1 MLSNLLLV
9 GIGGFLGSVLRF
21 LISVMINRQFSNHF
35 PFGTFTVNIIGSL
48 LIGILYGLWAREFLD
63 DHASRLWITGF
74 CGGFT
79 TFSTFSFDGVTLI
92 SHGQYLTFLI
102 YATASVFLGLLA
114 VYGGMVLVKIQ

>member
-1 MLSNLLLV
+1 MLANLLLV

-21 LISVMINRQFSNHF
+21 SISVMINRQLSAHF
-35 PFGTFTVNIIGSL
+35 PFGTFAVNILGSF

-79 TFSTFSFDGVTLI
+79 TFSTFSFDGLTLI

-102 YATASVFLGLLA
+102 YATASVFIGLLA
-114 VYGGMVLVKIQ
+114 VYGGMALVRFN

>member
-21 LISVMINRQFSNHF
+21 LISVMINRQVSTHF

-79 TFSTFSFDGVTLI
+79 TFSTFSFDGLTLI

-102 YATASVFLGLLA
+102 YATASVFVGLLA
-114 VYGGMVLVKIQ
+114 VYGGMTLVKV

>member
-21 LISVMINRQFSNHF
+21 LISMMINRQVSTHF

-48 LIGILYGLWAREFLD
+48 LIGLLYGLWAREIID
-63 DHASRLWITGF
+63 DNASRVWIAGF

-79 TFSTFSFDGVTLI
+79 TFSTFSYDGITLI

-102 YATASVFLGLLA
+102 YATASVFVGLLA
-114 VYGGMVLVKIQ
+114 VYLGMTLVKLN